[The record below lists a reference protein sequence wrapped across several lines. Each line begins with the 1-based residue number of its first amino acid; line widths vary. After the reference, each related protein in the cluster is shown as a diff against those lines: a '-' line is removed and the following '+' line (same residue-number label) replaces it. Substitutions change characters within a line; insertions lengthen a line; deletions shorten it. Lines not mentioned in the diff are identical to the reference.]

1 MRCQMKEKGVT
12 TITLKKINKE
22 KVYQYIYHEKQTAK
36 QQIVLDL
43 QMGLSTVSQNL
54 ALLEQEGMIRR
65 DGYFE
70 STGGRK
76 AQVIQIVTDFCI
88 AIGIGILKNMFHIV
102 AVDLYGE
109 TMAMNTVSVPYV
121 NTPNYYSQVA
131 SSVEKFIQQ
140 NHYDPDRILGVSVA
154 TQGVISPDG
163 SHVTYGAIMNNAKM
177 KLSDFASRI
186 PYPCHLEH
194 DSKSAAALE
203 LWSHSDLDS
212 AVVFLLNRN
221 LGGAII
227 TNRQVHQ
234 GSTMHSG
241 TVEHM
246 CVNPEGPL
254 CYCGN
259 RGCLETYCS
268 ANSLEAA
275 AGMSV
280 KEFFPA
286 LRSGSSPELQNVWK
300 DYLNHLAFA
309 IKNLNMIIDSPVI
322 ISGYLAPYFMQ
333 EDLDTLLTQIN
344 TNNPFTFAPDQ
355 LILGTHGQYTP
366 AVGAALHYV
375 KKFLKSSF

>member
-1 MRCQMKEKGVT
+1 MKEKGVT

-76 AQVIQIVTDFCI
+76 AQVIQIVTDFRI

-121 NTPNYYSQVA
+121 NTPDYYSQVA

-280 KEFFPA
+280 KEFFLA
-286 LRSGSSPELQNVWK
+286 LRSGSSPELQNIWK

-322 ISGYLAPYFMQ
+322 ISGYLAPYFIQ

>member
-1 MRCQMKEKGVT
+1 MKEKGVT

-76 AQVIQIVTDFCI
+76 AQVIQIVTDFRI

-163 SHVTYGAIMNNAKM
+163 SHVTYGAIMNNAEM

-212 AVVFLLNRN
+212 GLSSEPQPWRCYYHQPPGSSGIYHAQRNCRAYVCQPGRSLMLLRQPGLSGNLLFCQFPGSCCRN
-221 LGGAII
+221 VCERIFPCLKKRLFTRTSEYLEGLPESPGLCHQKSEYDY
-227 TNRQVHQ
+227 RQPGDHQ
-234 GSTMHSG
+234 WISGSIFYTG
-241 TVEHM
+241 
-246 CVNPEGPL
+246 
-254 CYCGN
+254 
-259 RGCLETYCS
+259 
-268 ANSLEAA
+268 
-275 AGMSV
+275 
-280 KEFFPA
+280 
-286 LRSGSSPELQNVWK
+286 RSGYITDTDQHQQSF
-300 DYLNHLAFA
+300 HLC
-309 IKNLNMIIDSPVI
+309 P
-322 ISGYLAPYFMQ
+322 
-333 EDLDTLLTQIN
+333 
-344 TNNPFTFAPDQ
+344 
-355 LILGTHGQYTP
+355 
-366 AVGAALHYV
+366 
-375 KKFLKSSF
+375 

>member
-76 AQVIQIVTDFCI
+76 AQVIQIVTDFRI

-163 SHVTYGAIMNNAKM
+163 SHVTYGAIMNNAEM

-286 LRSGSSPELQNVWK
+286 LRSGSSPELQNIWK

-322 ISGYLAPYFMQ
+322 ISGYLAPYFIQ

-355 LILGTHGQYTP
+355 LILGTHGQYIILFTITRLP
-366 AVGAALHYV
+366 AFSWGG
-375 KKFLKSSF
+375 SPP

>member
-1 MRCQMKEKGVT
+1 MREKGVT

-22 KVYQYIYHEKQTAK
+22 KVYQYIYNEKQTSK
-36 QQIVLDL
+36 QQIVQDL

-54 ALLEQEGMIRR
+54 TLLEQEGLIRR

-76 AQVIQIVTDFCI
+76 AQIIQIVTDFRI
-88 AIGIGILKNMFHIV
+88 SIGIGILKNMFHIV
-102 AVDLYGE
+102 SADLYGE
-109 TMAMNTVSVPYV
+109 TMAMDTISVPYE
-121 NTPNYYSQVA
+121 NTPSYYSRVA
-131 SSVEKFIQQ
+131 ASVEEFIQK
-140 NHYDPDRILGVSVA
+140 NHYNTDSVLGVSIA

-163 SHVTYGAIMNNAKM
+163 SHVTYGAIMNNSDM
-177 KLSDFASRI
+177 KLSDFSSRI

-203 LWSHSDLDS
+203 LWSHSGLDS

-227 TNRQVHQ
+227 TGKQVHQ

-246 CVNPEGPL
+246 CINPEGPL

-275 AGMSV
+275 TGMPV

-286 LRSGSSPELQNVWK
+286 LRSGSSPELQNIWK

-322 ISGYLAPYFMQ
+322 ISGYLAPYFIQ
-333 EDLDTLLTQIN
+333 EDLDLLLTQIN
-344 TNNPFTFAPDQ
+344 TNNPFNFDADQ

-375 KKFLKSSF
+375 KKFLRTDF

>member
-76 AQVIQIVTDFCI
+76 AQVIQIVTDFRI

-102 AVDLYGE
+102 AVDLYAE

-121 NTPNYYSQVA
+121 NTPDYYSQVA

-286 LRSGSSPELQNVWK
+286 LRSGSSPELQNIWK

-322 ISGYLAPYFMQ
+322 ISGYLAPYFIQ

-366 AVGAALHYV
+366 SVGAALHYV

>member
-76 AQVIQIVTDFCI
+76 AQVIQIVTDFRI

-344 TNNPFTFAPDQ
+344 TNNPFPFAPDQ

>member
-76 AQVIQIVTDFCI
+76 AQVIQIVTDFRI

-212 AVVFLLNRN
+212 AVVFPLNRN

-286 LRSGSSPELQNVWK
+286 LRSGSSPELQNIWK

-322 ISGYLAPYFMQ
+322 ISGYLAPYFIQ

>member
-76 AQVIQIVTDFCI
+76 AQVIQIVTDFRI

-121 NTPNYYSQVA
+121 NTPDYYSQVA

-163 SHVTYGAIMNNAKM
+163 SHITYGAIMNNAKM

-286 LRSGSSPELQNVWK
+286 LRSGSSPELQNIWK

-322 ISGYLAPYFMQ
+322 IRGYLAPYFMQ
-333 EDLDTLLTQIN
+333 EDMDTLLTQIN

>member
-1 MRCQMKEKGVT
+1 MKEKGVT
-12 TITLKKINKE
+12 TITLKKINRE
-22 KVYQYIYHEKQTAK
+22 KVYQYIYREKQTSK
-36 QQIVLDL
+36 LQIVQDL

-54 ALLEQEGMIRR
+54 NALEQDGLICR

-76 AQVIQIVTDFCI
+76 AQVIQIVTDVKI
-88 AIGIGILKNMFHIV
+88 AIGIGLLKNMFHIA

-109 TMAMNTVSVPYV
+109 AIAMDTITVPYE
-121 NTPNYYSQVA
+121 NSAEYYSQLA
-131 SSVEKFIQQ
+131 QNIEEFIDHNQ
-140 NHYDPDRILGVSVA
+140 YDRERILGVSIA
-154 TQGVISPDG
+154 TQGIISPDG
-163 SHVTYGAIMNNAKM
+163 SAVTYGEIMHNTEM
-177 KLSDFASRI
+177 KLSEYTSRI

-227 TNRQVHQ
+227 TGRQVHQ

-286 LRSGSSPELQNVWK
+286 LRSGSSPEFQNIWK

-322 ISGYLAPYFMQ
+322 ISGYLAPYFIQ

-375 KKFLKSSF
+375 KKFLRSSF

>member
-1 MRCQMKEKGVT
+1 MKEKGVT

-76 AQVIQIVTDFCI
+76 AQVIQIVTDFRI

-163 SHVTYGAIMNNAKM
+163 SHVTYGAIMNNAEM

-212 AVVFLLNRN
+212 AVVFFLNRN

-286 LRSGSSPELQNVWK
+286 FKKRLFTRTSE
-300 DYLNHLAFA
+300 YL
-309 IKNLNMIIDSPVI
+309 
-322 ISGYLAPYFMQ
+322 
-333 EDLDTLLTQIN
+333 EETT
-344 TNNPFTFAPDQ
+344 
-355 LILGTHGQYTP
+355 
-366 AVGAALHYV
+366 
-375 KKFLKSSF
+375 